1 MRPRTCLISLL
12 IPTLVILLV
21 LAFPAIKFARIFA
34 EHSGI
39 SITQNEVALA
49 HNATVPDARPQL
61 IPKIIHQIFHD
72 WRNQSMPSDWEQ
84 LRQTCI
90 DLNEDWEYMV
100 RIPVSREPHAL
111 TGDRRNSCLAIILTG
126 SISCGQKKRLENSSI
141 LVTHGFS
148 ARTMATHIQC
158 NGSMPFD
165 IF

>member
-1 MRPRTCLISLL
+1 
-12 IPTLVILLV
+12 
-21 LAFPAIKFARIFA
+21 
-34 EHSGI
+34 
-39 SITQNEVALA
+39 
-49 HNATVPDARPQL
+49 VPDARPQL